1 MKSEKDKW
9 EEFKDLPETYEPN
22 DNLVPKV
29 KSEIF
34 REKHT
39 KRRFHWQAIAASVT
53 LVAVGFG
60 VFVPVYLSNYK
71 NESEDERKYYK
82 QNELLKSKIED
93 INFFLE
99 EKGINVLYYKEKNI
113 ISQSWNIVETNEL
126 AFISQDMFV
135 LNEENGLM
143 DNISLMIQIKTDCDF
158 EFLNK
163 YNNLSQNTYIS
174 ELEIQYSINNANNG
188 KQILGEFIYED
199 VSYYLDIETANETGK
214 LENYIKMLLEDDEE
228 TYLDDGE
235 IINSKIE
242 DPVSFIEKN
251 NLNILYYPE
260 NINNCLM
267 NSSTKGNLEETG
279 ELTFFNQRLLFFTEN
294 MEMVDVSLQILLLPD
309 KKFNKLKSYENLPDS
324 MTISGIQVEYGYTN
338 RGQRKVALI
347 KFTYNGLPYFL
358 DIQADDLEGKV
369 EYYVGL
375 LLSGA
380 ENSLV
385 A

>member
-29 KSEIF
+29 KYEIF

-60 VFVPVYLSNYK
+60 VFVPVYLSNHK

-99 EKGINVLYYKEKNI
+99 EEGLNILYYKEKNI

-126 AFISQDMFV
+126 AFISQDMFYRT
-135 LNEENGLM
+135 EEEAI
-143 DNISLMIQIKTDCDF
+143 DNVSLKVQLKTDCDF
-158 EFLNK
+158 EGLNE
-163 YNNLSQNTYIS
+163 YNNLPQEIYIS
-174 ELEIQYSINNANNG
+174 DIYIEYFINSSKTGKEIFA
-188 KQILGEFIYED
+188 KFIYENIP
-199 VSYYLDIETANETGK
+199 YYLEVETANETGK
-214 LENYIKMLLEDDEE
+214 LEKYINMLLEDDEE

-242 DPVSFIEKN
+242 DPVSFTEEN

-267 NSSTKGNLEETG
+267 NSSTKGNLKETG
-279 ELTFFNQRLLFFTEN
+279 ELTFFNQRLLFLTEN

-309 KKFNKLKSYENLPDS
+309 KKFNKLKSYENLPNS
-324 MTISGIQVEYGYTN
+324 MTISGIQVEYGYTDK
-338 RGQRKVALI
+338 GQRKVALI

>member
-1 MKSEKDKW
+1 MKKEKDKW
-9 EEFKDLPETYEPN
+9 EEFKNLPETYETN

-29 KSEIF
+29 KYEIF
-34 REKHT
+34 REKHI
-39 KRRFHWQAIAASVT
+39 KRRFHWQAIAASIT

-60 VFVPVYLSNYK
+60 VFVPVYLSNHK
-71 NESEDERKYYK
+71 SEDERKYYK

-99 EKGINVLYYKEKNI
+99 EKGLNILYYKEKNI
-113 ISQSWNIVETNEL
+113 ISQSWKIVETNEL

-135 LNEENGLM
+135 LDEENGLM

-163 YNNLSQNTYIS
+163 YNNLCQNTYIS
-174 ELEIQYSINNANNG
+174 ELAIQYSINNSNNG
-188 KQILGEFIYED
+188 KQIWGEFIYED

-214 LENYIKMLLEDDEE
+214 LENYINMLLEDDEE

-242 DPVSFIEKN
+242 DPISFTEEN

-279 ELTFFNQRLLFFTEN
+279 ELTFFNQRLLFFTQN
-294 MEMVDVSLQILLLPD
+294 MEMVDVSVQILLLPD

-324 MTISGIQVEYGYTN
+324 IMISGIQVEYGYTDK
-338 RGQRKVALI
+338 GQRKVALV
-347 KFTYNGLPYFL
+347 KFIYNGLPYFL

>member
-1 MKSEKDKW
+1 MKNEKDKW
-9 EEFKDLPETYEPN
+9 EEFKNLPETYETN

-29 KSEIF
+29 KYEIF

-60 VFVPVYLSNYK
+60 LFIPVYLSNHK

-99 EKGINVLYYKEKNI
+99 EKGLNILYYKEENI
-113 ISQSWNIVETNEL
+113 ISQSWKIVETNEL
-126 AFISQDMFV
+126 AFISQDMFYRT
-135 LNEENGLM
+135 EEETI
-143 DNISLMIQIKTDCDF
+143 DNVSLKVQLKTDCNF
-158 EFLNK
+158 EGLNE
-163 YNNLSQNTYIS
+163 YNNLPQETYIS
-174 ELEIQYSINNANNG
+174 DIYIEYFINSSKAGKEIFA
-188 KQILGEFIYED
+188 KFIYENIP
-199 VSYYLDIETANETGK
+199 YYLEVETANETGK
-214 LENYIKMLLEDDEE
+214 LENYINMLLEDDEE

-242 DPVSFIEKN
+242 DPISFTEEN

-279 ELTFFNQRLLFFTEN
+279 EMFLCK
-294 MEMVDVSLQILLLPD
+294 SCYYQI
-309 KKFNKLKSYENLPDS
+309 KNL
-324 MTISGIQVEYGYTN
+324 IN
-338 RGQRKVALI
+338 
-347 KFTYNGLPYFL
+347 
-358 DIQADDLEGKV
+358 
-369 EYYVGL
+369 
-375 LLSGA
+375 
-380 ENSLV
+380 
-385 A
+385 

>member
-1 MKSEKDKW
+1 MKNEKDKW
-9 EEFKDLPETYEPN
+9 EEFKDLPETYETN

-29 KSEIF
+29 KYEIF

-60 VFVPVYLSNYK
+60 LFIPVYLSNHK

-99 EKGINVLYYKEKNI
+99 EKGLNILYYKEENI
-113 ISQSWNIVETNEL
+113 ISQSWKIVETNEL
-126 AFISQDMFV
+126 AFISQDMFYRT
-135 LNEENGLM
+135 EEETI
-143 DNISLMIQIKTDCDF
+143 DNVSLKVQLKTDCNF
-158 EFLNK
+158 EGLNE
-163 YNNLSQNTYIS
+163 YNNLPQETYIS
-174 ELEIQYSINNANNG
+174 DIYIEYFINSSKAGKEIFA
-188 KQILGEFIYED
+188 KFIYENIP
-199 VSYYLDIETANETGK
+199 YYLEVETANETGK
-214 LENYIKMLLEDDEE
+214 LENYINMLLEDDEE

-242 DPVSFIEKN
+242 DPISFTEEN

-279 ELTFFNQRLLFFTEN
+279 ELTFFNQSLLFFTQN
-294 MEMVDVSLQILLLPD
+294 MEMVDVSVQILLLPD

-324 MTISGIQVEYGYTN
+324 IMISGIQVEYGYTDK
-338 RGQRKVALI
+338 GQRKVALV

-385 A
+385 T

>member
-1 MKSEKDKW
+1 M
-9 EEFKDLPETYEPN
+9 
-22 DNLVPKV
+22 
-29 KSEIF
+29 
-34 REKHT
+34 
-39 KRRFHWQAIAASVT
+39 
-53 LVAVGFG
+53 VAVGFG
-60 VFVPVYLSNYK
+60 LFIPVYLSNHK

-99 EKGINVLYYKEKNI
+99 EKGLNILYYKEENI
-113 ISQSWNIVETNEL
+113 ISQSWKIVETNEL
-126 AFISQDMFV
+126 AFISQDMFYRT
-135 LNEENGLM
+135 EEETI
-143 DNISLMIQIKTDCDF
+143 DNVSLKVQLKTDCNF
-158 EFLNK
+158 EGLNE
-163 YNNLSQNTYIS
+163 YNNLPQETYIS
-174 ELEIQYSINNANNG
+174 DIYIEYFINSSKAGKEIFA
-188 KQILGEFIYED
+188 KFIYENIP
-199 VSYYLDIETANETGK
+199 YYLEVETANETGK
-214 LENYIKMLLEDDEE
+214 LENYINMLLEDDEE

-242 DPVSFIEKN
+242 DPISFTEEN

-279 ELTFFNQRLLFFTEN
+279 ELTFFNQSLLFFTQN
-294 MEMVDVSLQILLLPD
+294 MEMVDVSVQILLLPD

-324 MTISGIQVEYGYTN
+324 IMISGIQVEYGYTDK
-338 RGQRKVALI
+338 GQRKVALV